1 MISLMSEIAGS
12 SCGATRQICRSLK
25 YPAISMAYEGR
36 LALLDKRFRRFLV
49 VGGIRGARMMH
60 RLGVEAGFQ
69 RQPFGIVD
77 IGLDIAEGHRRPLR
91 QRHRKLMR
99 GGLDLGV

>member
-1 MISLMSEIAGS
+1 MMAAMSPTTGS
-12 SCGATRQICRSLK
+12 SCGATRQICRSRR

-36 LALLDKRFRRFLV
+36 LALLDESLRRLLV
-49 VGGIRGARMMH
+49 VGGIGGARVMH

-77 IGLDIAEGHRRPLR
+77 VGLDVAERHRRPLR
-91 QRHRKLMR
+91 QRHRELTRR
-99 GGLDLGV
+99 GL